1 MEHAFP
7 GTQTEP
13 VLIGSLQ
20 DYYSRILEYYD
31 ELFPLD
37 DQAASCVLQIADILR
52 QKSTVSPP
60 PIIRF
65 LGVGCA
71 TGNLENRLA
80 HYNLDITGIDMN
92 PDMIATA
99 QRRIKAPFSTIRFFE
114 MNSLDI
120 ARFLKEKSFN
130 IISCIENML
139 PYIGDLTLVKKFLH
153 DSRKLLAPGGYLLL
167 HVFNFDTLNGNT
179 EVDLE
184 ELSSI
189 RVKLSRKL
197 VPAEEEKMTLEAELV
212 LGNGQLV
219 HFYKKAPILPLTVSQ
234 ITDIARDAGFGIPE
248 LYGGYDYRP
257 FEKDSTYAVVLL
269 QNPD

>member
-7 GTQTEP
+7 GTQTEN
-13 VLIGSLQ
+13 VSIGSLQ

-37 DQAASCVLQIADILR
+37 DQAVPCILR
-52 QKSTVSPP
+52 LVDKLKQKAQVTPP
-60 PIIRF
+60 PIFRF
-65 LGVGCA
+65 LGIGCA
-71 TGNLENRLA
+71 TGTLENRLA
-80 HYNLDITGIDMN
+80 QYSLDVTGIDAN
-92 PDMIATA
+92 PDMVATA
-99 QRRIKAPFSTIRFFE
+99 QRRIKATFSSIRFFE
-114 MNSLDI
+114 MNSLDV

-139 PYIGDLTLVKKFLH
+139 PYIGDHTLVKKFFH
-153 DSRKLLAPGGYLLL
+153 DSRKLLAPGGYLVL
-167 HVFNFDTLNGNT
+167 HVFNFDTLNKQT
-179 EVDLE
+179 EVNFA

-197 VPAEEEKMTLEAELV
+197 VPAEEEKMTLEAELE

-219 HFYKKAPILPLTVSQ
+219 HFHKAPILPLTMNQ
-234 ITDIARDAGFGIPE
+234 ITDIAREAGFGAPE
-248 LYGGYDYRP
+248 VYGGYDYKP
-257 FEKDSTYAVVLL
+257 FEKDSTYTVILL